1 MRSHLT
7 STFAVVTPAARRILV
22 GNLIS
27 AVGSGVTLPFLI
39 IYLGQVRGLGTATAG
54 FLVGYLAVIAVVC
67 TPVVG
72 SVVDRFGPRPVLMAG
87 LVVTAVGV
95 GSLGFVS
102 TVPAAL
108 VALTVL
114 GIGDSTL
121 WAPQAALYA
130 RVTPSEDRQRL
141 FGLQFMCLNL
151 GLSIGG
157 VAGALIADVA
167 APGTFVLLYLVDAV
181 TFLVYLGILVPMRGV
196 GVGHAEDA
204 GDSRDSEDSRQGGYR
219 EVFRDRAAV
228 RLALGAVLLVTFGY
242 GSLEVGLPVYIT
254 EVAGLDL
261 SLVAVSYAVNAGS
274 IVIGQLFVLSM
285 IQGRSRSRLAGLV
298 GLLWAI
304 SWLAIGASAIVPMSV
319 AAIVIIVGVLI
330 FAFGETIYSP
340 VAPAITNDLAPD
352 HLRGRYNA
360 MVSWTW
366 AVSGVVGP
374 GLAGV
379 LLGAGLAGAWLVV
392 VIVGLL
398 AGSVLLAS
406 LRRFLTP
413 AQDGR
418 A

>member
-1 MRSHLT
+1 
-7 STFAVVTPAARRILV
+7 
-22 GNLIS
+22 
-27 AVGSGVTLPFLI
+27 
-39 IYLGQVRGLGTATAG
+39 
-54 FLVGYLAVIAVVC
+54 
-67 TPVVG
+67 
-72 SVVDRFGPRPVLMAG
+72 VL
-87 LVVTAVGV
+87 
-95 GSLGFVS
+95 
-102 TVPAAL
+102 
-108 VALTVL
+108 
-114 GIGDSTL
+114 
-121 WAPQAALYA
+121 
-130 RVTPSEDRQRL
+130 
-141 FGLQFMCLNL
+141 
-151 GLSIGG
+151 
-157 VAGALIADVA
+157 
-167 APGTFVLLYLVDAV
+167 
-181 TFLVYLGILVPMRGV
+181 
-196 GVGHAEDA
+196 
-204 GDSRDSEDSRQGGYR
+204 
-219 EVFRDRAAV
+219 RDRAAV

-261 SLVAVSYAVNAGS
+261 SLVAVAYAVNAGS

-285 IQGRSRSRLAGLV
+285 IQGRSRSLLAGLV
-298 GLLWAI
+298 GVLWAV
-304 SWLAIGASAIVPMSV
+304 SWLAIGAAAIVPMS
-319 AAIVIIVGVLI
+319 AAAVVIIVGVLI